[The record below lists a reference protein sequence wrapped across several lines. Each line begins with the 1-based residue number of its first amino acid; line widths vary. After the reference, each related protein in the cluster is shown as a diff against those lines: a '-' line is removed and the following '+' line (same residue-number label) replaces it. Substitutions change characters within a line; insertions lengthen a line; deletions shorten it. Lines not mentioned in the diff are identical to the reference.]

1 MTMLKKIFVFFIK
14 LYKIFISPFLG
25 NNCRFAPTCS
35 EYAAEAIAKKG
46 VVKGLYLGFV
56 RILKC
61 HPFSKKSGFDPVK

>member
-1 MTMLKKIFVFFIK
+1 MLLKKLFIFFIK

-35 EYAAEAIAKKG
+35 EYTAEAIAKKG
-46 VVKGLYLGFV
+46 VLKGLYLGFC

>member
-1 MTMLKKIFVFFIK
+1 MLKKLLIFFIK

-46 VVKGLYLGFV
+46 VVKGLYLSFC

-61 HPFSKKSGFDPVK
+61 QPFSKKSGFDPVK